1 MTLKFSTDFFTNFL
15 MENGDSNIQEKW
27 ANEQVKYKK
36 LFKKNENKTE
46 NKGPKKN
53 KSAYNIY
60 CSSILSSLKEE
71 LPDFDNKKLFSEMA
85 KRWKKIKNT
94 SEYNKYKLLA
104 DEDKNRYTEEKN
116 SFLGVDLNNPKPK
129 RPKTSY
135 MFFSEDEKK
144 SITDIKG
151 KNLIIELGSRWR
163 NLKANNDKRLEHY
176 AQLAAADKKRYL
188 KEIESGI
195 SLPIVEEPVIVEE
208 EPVIVEETKKQTKK
222 KSEAKTKAKKAPK
235 N

>member
-15 MENGDSNIQEKW
+15 NENGDTVIQEKW
-27 ANEQVKYKK
+27 SDEQVKYKK
-36 LFKKNENKTE
+36 LFKKNENKMNNKE

-71 LPDFDNKKLFSEMA
+71 LPDLDNKTLFSEMA
-85 KRWKKIKNT
+85 KRWKTVKQS
-94 SEYNKYKLLA
+94 SEYEKYKLLA

-116 SFLGVDLNNPKPK
+116 TFLGIDLNNPKPK

-135 MFFSEDEKK
+135 IFFSEDEKK
-144 SITDIKG
+144 KISDLKG
-151 KNLIIELGSRWR
+151 KKLIIELGSRWR
-163 NLKANNDKRLEHY
+163 NLKATNDKRLEYY
-176 AQLAAADKKRYL
+176 ANLAAADKERYAN
-188 KEIESGI
+188 EMQTGI
-195 SLPIVEEPVIVEE
+195 IAPIPVVVDEPEPVVVDEPVVVEEP
-208 EPVIVEETKKQTKK
+208 KKQTKK
-222 KSEAKTKAKKAPK
+222 KKAVK